1 MDLVTTINLK
11 RHSIF
16 AWNSVLTPKIVESF
30 HGLKSVHVDSFVFE
44 GMNPQH
50 QQHFESSFMNG
61 VALFK
66 THELNS
72 LTVNLHENL
81 DIFLQ

>member
-1 MDLVTTINLK
+1 MKQPLDSQVIEYAVGEQRGPLFP
-11 RHSIF
+11 RQM
-16 AWNSVLTPKIVESF
+16 
-30 HGLKSVHVDSFVFE
+30 VHQVDRKMLEVAE
-44 GMNPQH
+44 PQH